1 MKGLAGKDPATTSE
15 YIQHHLQNLVY
26 GRLPTGF
33 ERHSEQGH
41 QVLTENTWTLA
52 HGADEVAAMGF
63 WAVHLDSMAWSIG
76 LGIVF
81 CLVFR
86 WAALKSNPSTP
97 KGFINFVEFIVELVD
112 NKVKESFHAKNR
124 LIAPLALT
132 IFIWI
137 FLMNLISDSL
147 VLLFSKTP

>member
-26 GRLPTGF
+26 GRLPAGF

-63 WAVHLDSMAWSIG
+63 WAVHVDSMAWSIG

-112 NKVKESFHAKNR
+112 NKVKESFHT
-124 LIAPLALT
+124 L
-132 IFIWI
+132 
-137 FLMNLISDSL
+137 SH
-147 VLLFSKTP
+147 

>member
-26 GRLPTGF
+26 GRLPAGF

-63 WAVHLDSMAWSIG
+63 WAVHVDSMAWSIG

-86 WAALKSNPSTP
+86 WAALKSNP
-97 KGFINFVEFIVELVD
+97 L
-112 NKVKESFHAKNR
+112 HR
-124 LIAPLALT
+124 R
-132 IFIWI
+132 
-137 FLMNLISDSL
+137 
-147 VLLFSKTP
+147 VLLILLNLLLSLLITK